1 MGFSKCGW
9 SCFVGNWG
17 ILLKQKGDR
26 ISALCRN
33 HLLTSR
39 SSDISVSSHRL
50 LLKSLALGISSLE
63 ISFLCHL
70 IPSHLTSLLL
80 ISSHLI
86 SSHLFSCHHVI
97 ISCDLIWVN
106 LVSSHLS
113 SCLLIFFSSS
123 QLSSANLISCLLISS
138 LFQIVSAFLKVERK
152 HVHRKSLPARM
163 PSRTRSWA
171 MRVTDK
177 SCLWAHRHLFSPEN
191 YENDE
196 FSRRDWAYK
205 PFVSGRIHDGTYD
218 QDFPLIDE
226 AWHQGVVEELKVELR

>member
-113 SCLLIFFSSS
+113 SSHVFSSFFRRLSFLQLISSHVFSSLPSFRSS
-123 QLSSANLISCLLISS
+123 QLFSRWKESMFIVSPFLRECQVELGHEPWGSQTSHAYGHIGICFPLKTTRTMSFQDGIELISRL
-138 LFQIVSAFLKVERK
+138 
-152 HVHRKSLPARM
+152 
-163 PSRTRSWA
+163 
-171 MRVTDK
+171 
-177 SCLWAHRHLFSPEN
+177 
-191 YENDE
+191 
-196 FSRRDWAYK
+196 
-205 PFVSGRIHDGTYD
+205 
-218 QDFPLIDE
+218 
-226 AWHQGVVEELKVELR
+226 